1 MERVELAYARHV
13 LARPGG
19 VFCGSDAFGRFGLIP
34 RDEVVA
40 LLAPGADAAGLARG
54 IQRRLMLGG
63 QRRLLEEASRPGAIF
78 SIVAHQGLHRSGAIA
93 RLKREGARF
102 VPAVHDIIPLEY
114 PQSTRWL
121 QRRLSHARM
130 RVVGREADGVL
141 LFSQSVRGA
150 LAAWLTGQG
159 LAMPPALVVP
169 LGLDLPL
176 AGAVSAGGAQYFICI
191 ATIERR
197 KNHRML
203 LDAWA
208 RLGPGA
214 PRLILVGRRSFGA
227 GEALA
232 LLDSGA
238 LGDRVEERGH
248 ACDGELAALLAG
260 ARALLLPTLAEGFG
274 IPVIEALAAGVPV
287 LCSDIAV
294 LREVGGVAPEY
305 LPPDNPAAWAAM
317 IAAYTVADSPA
328 RAAQMARLAG
338 WAPPAWSGHFAAV
351 ERFLADLVAGGPH
364 QAQGRAEGRAQGPA
378 QGRAEGGRATGG

>member
-13 LARPGG
+13 AVRPGG
-19 VFCGSDAFGRFGLIP
+19 VFCGSDALGRFGLIP
-34 RDEVVA
+34 RDEVAA
-40 LLAPGADAAGLARG
+40 LLAPGADAAALARG
-54 IQRRLMLGG
+54 IQRRLLLGG
-63 QRRLLEEASRPGAIF
+63 QRCLLEEASRPGAIF
-78 SIVAHQGLHRSGAIA
+78 SIVSHHGLHRRGAIA
-93 RLKREGARF
+93 RLKQAGARF
-102 VPAVHDIIPLEY
+102 VPAVHDIIPIEY

-130 RVVGREADGVL
+130 RAVGHEADGVL

-150 LAAWLTGQG
+150 LQAWLVGQG
-159 LAMPPALVVP
+159 LAMPPALVAP
-169 LGLDLPL
+169 LGLDLPMTGAAV
-176 AGAVSAGGAQYFICI
+176 AGAAPYFICI

-203 LDAWA
+203 LEAWR
-208 RLGPGA
+208 RLGAGA

-248 ACDGELAALLAG
+248 ASDGELAGLLAG
-260 ARALLLPTLAEGFG
+260 AQALLLPTLAEGFG

-294 LREVGGVAPEY
+294 LREVGGAVPEY
-305 LPPDNPAAWAAM
+305 LSPSDPAAWSAM
-317 IAAYTVADSPA
+317 IAAYAMRDSPA

-338 WAPPAWSGHFAAV
+338 WAPPHWAGHFAAV
-351 ERFLADLVAGGPH
+351 EAFLADLVAG
-364 QAQGRAEGRAQGPA
+364 RAAGEAKVAMRPRPSHNGHPF
-378 QGRAEGGRATGG
+378 

>member
-1 MERVELAYARHV
+1 MERVERAYARHV
-13 LARPGG
+13 AVRPGG
-19 VFCGSDAFGRFGLIP
+19 IFCGSDALGRFGLIP
-34 RDEVVA
+34 RDEVAA
-40 LLAPGADAAGLARG
+40 LLAPGADAAALARG
-54 IQRRLMLGG
+54 IQRRLLLGG
-63 QRRLLEEASRPGAIF
+63 QRCLLEEASRPGAIF
-78 SIVAHQGLHRSGAIA
+78 SIVSHHGLHRRGAIA
-93 RLKREGARF
+93 RLKRAGARF
-102 VPAVHDIIPLEY
+102 VPAVHDIIPIEY

-130 RVVGREADGVL
+130 RAVGHEADGVL

-150 LAAWLTGQG
+150 LQAWLVGQG
-159 LAMPPALVVP
+159 LAMPPALVAP
-169 LGLDLPL
+169 LGLDLPMT
-176 AGAVSAGGAQYFICI
+176 GAAVARAAPYFICI

-203 LDAWA
+203 LEAWR
-208 RLGPGA
+208 RLGAGA

-248 ACDGELAALLAG
+248 ASDGELARLLAG
-260 ARALLLPTLAEGFG
+260 AQALLLPTLAEGFG

-294 LREVGGVAPEY
+294 LREVGGAVPEY
-305 LPPDNPAAWAAM
+305 LSPSDPAAWSAM
-317 IAAYTVADSPA
+317 IAAYAMRDSPA

-338 WAPPAWSGHFAAV
+338 WAPPHWAGHFAAV
-351 ERFLADLVAGGPH
+351 EAFLADLVAGRAAGEAKVAMRPRPSHNGPSF
-364 QAQGRAEGRAQGPA
+364 
-378 QGRAEGGRATGG
+378 

>member
-13 LARPGG
+13 AARPGG

-34 RDEVVA
+34 RDDVAA
-40 LLAPGADAAGLARG
+40 LLAPGADRAGLARG
-54 IQRRLMLGG
+54 IQRRLVLGG
-63 QRRLLEEASRPGAIF
+63 QRRLLEEAGRPGAIF
-78 SIVAHQGLHRSGAIA
+78 SIVSHHGLHRRGAIA
-93 RLKREGARF
+93 RLRQAGARF
-102 VPAVHDIIPLEY
+102 VPAVHDIIPLQY

-130 RVVGREADGVL
+130 RVVGHEADSVL

-150 LAAWLTGQG
+150 LQAWLAGQG
-159 LAMPPALVVP
+159 LSMPPALVAP
-169 LGLDLPL
+169 LGLDLPRAGAAL
-176 AGAVSAGGAQYFICI
+176 AGAALAGAAPYFICI

-203 LDAWA
+203 LDVWRRMGAA
-208 RLGPGA
+208 A

-248 ACDGELAALLAG
+248 ASDGELAGLLAG
-260 ARALLLPTLAEGFG
+260 AQALLLPTLAEGFG

-294 LREVGGVAPEY
+294 LREVGGAAPEY
-305 LPPDNPAAWAAM
+305 LPPGDPAAWAAM
-317 IAAYTVADSPA
+317 IAAYAMPDSRA

-338 WAPPAWSGHFAAV
+338 WAPPSWAGHFVAV
-351 ERFLADLVAGGPH
+351 ERFLAGLGAGAPH
-364 QAQGRAEGRAQGPA
+364 HAKGHANGR
-378 QGRAEGGRATGG
+378 